1 VIEAVRFTKE
11 MMMSERF
18 DLIVLGAG
26 SGGLSVAQRGARL
39 GARVALFD
47 ADALG
52 GTCANRGCVPKKAMW
67 YAAQIADMHR
77 LAGDIGFET
86 TPIHLDWARFRDLRD
101 RYIAGIRQRCATRL
115 GTAGIRVIPET
126 ARLVST
132 DTVVT
137 EQGLQASASHI
148 VIATGARPRRLD
160 MPGFELGLLSDDIFK
175 LDARP
180 RRIAIVGGGYV
191 AVEFACM
198 MHSLGCEV
206 DLLVRE
212 HVLASF
218 DHELVETL
226 VTQMQKRGIK
236 VLRHTRIKAAGGRP
250 DAVTLETADG
260 SEYGAYDAV
269 LWAVGR
275 APNSAGI
282 GLETLGVAC
291 DEQGHVLV
299 DAFQNTSVPGIYA
312 VGDVTDRRALTPVAV
327 AAGRAL
333 ADRLVGGHADA
344 KFDDSAIP
352 SVVFA
357 EPPLGMVGLTEQQAR
372 ARYGDA
378 VSVRSGRYTPLLM
391 MVAGRSEQSVVKL
404 ICVGDDRKVVGIH
417 VLGPGS
423 DELLQG
429 FAVAL
434 QKGLYWRDLKTAIA
448 IHPTAAE
455 ELLLLH

>member
-1 VIEAVRFTKE
+1 
-11 MMMSERF
+11 MSERF

-26 SGGLSVAQRGARL
+26 SGGLSAAQHAARL

-52 GTCANRGCVPKKAMW
+52 GTCVNRGCVPKKAMW

-77 LAGDIGFET
+77 LAFDIGFET

-101 RYIAGIRQRCATRL
+101 RYIAGIRQRYAMRL
-115 GTAGIRVIPET
+115 DTAGIRVIADT
-126 ARLVST
+126 ARLVSA
-132 DTVVT
+132 DTVIT
-137 EQGLQASASHI
+137 GQGLQASAPHI
-148 VIATGARPRRLD
+148 VVATGARPRHLD
-160 MPGFELGLLSDDIFK
+160 IPGFELGLLSDDIFA

-180 RRIAIVGGGYV
+180 RHIAIVGGGYV
-191 AVEFACM
+191 AIEFACM

-206 DLLVRE
+206 DVLVRE
-212 HVLASF
+212 QVLAGF
-218 DHELVETL
+218 DQELVETL
-226 VTQMQKRGIK
+226 VMQMQKRGIK
-236 VLRHTRIKAAGGRP
+236 VLRHTPLKAAHGQR
-250 DAVTLETADG
+250 DAITLETADG
-260 SEYGAYDAV
+260 GEYGVYDAV

-275 APNSAGI
+275 MPCSGGI
-282 GLETLGVAC
+282 GLEGLGVAC
-291 DEQGHVLV
+291 DEAGHILV
-299 DAFQNTSVPGIYA
+299 DAYQNTSVPGIYA

-333 ADRLVGGHADA
+333 VDRLVGGHADA
-344 KFDDSAIP
+344 KFDDGAIP

-357 EPPLGMVGLTEQQAR
+357 EPPLGMVGLTEQQAH

-378 VSVRSGRYTPLLM
+378 VNVHTGRYTPLLM

-404 ICVGDDRKVVGIH
+404 VCVGDDRKVVGIH

-434 QKGLYWRDLKTAIA
+434 QKGLYWRDLKAAIA

>member
-1 VIEAVRFTKE
+1 

-26 SGGLSVAQRGARL
+26 SGGLSAAQHAARL

-52 GTCANRGCVPKKAMW
+52 GTCVNRGCVPKKAMW

-77 LAGDIGFET
+77 LAADIGFDA
-86 TPIHLDWARFRDLRD
+86 TPMRLDWARFRQLRD
-101 RYIAGIRQRCATRL
+101 QYIAGIRQRYATRL
-115 GTAGIRVIPET
+115 DTAGIHIVPHVARV
-126 ARLVST
+126 VSA

-137 EQGLQASASHI
+137 EQGLQFTAPHI

-160 MPGFELGLLSDDIFK
+160 IPGFELGMLSDDIFA
-175 LDARP
+175 LDAP
-180 RRIAIVGGGYV
+180 PQHIAIVGGGYV
-191 AVEFACM
+191 AVEFACL
-198 MHSLGCEV
+198 MHGLGCQV

-212 HVLASF
+212 HLLAGF

-226 VTQMQKRGIK
+226 AAYMQARGIRM
-236 VLRHTRIKAAGGRP
+236 LRNTQIKAAHGEPG
-250 DAVTLETADG
+250 AVTLEANDG
-260 SEYGAYDAV
+260 SRLGAYDAV

-275 APNSAGI
+275 VPNSSGI
-282 GLETLGVAC
+282 GLEDLGVAC
-291 DEQGHVLV
+291 DEEGRILV
-299 DAFQNTSVPGIYA
+299 DAFQNTNVRGIYA
-312 VGDVTDRRALTPVAV
+312 VGDVTDRKALTPVAV

-333 ADRLVGGHADA
+333 SDRLIGGHADA
-344 KFDDSAIP
+344 RFDDSAIP
-352 SVVFA
+352 SVVFS
-357 EPPLGMVGLTEQQAR
+357 EPPMGTVGLTEQQAH

-378 VSVRSGRYTPLLM
+378 VNVHSGRYTPLLL
-391 MVAGRSEQSVVKL
+391 MVAGRSEKSVVKL
-404 ICVGDDRKVVGIH
+404 ICVGEDRRVVGIH

-434 QKGLYWRDLKTAIA
+434 QKGLYWRDLKAAIA

>member
-1 VIEAVRFTKE
+1 

-26 SGGLSVAQRGARL
+26 SGGLSVAQRAARL
-39 GARVALFD
+39 GARIALFD

-52 GTCANRGCVPKKAMW
+52 GTCVNRGCVPKKAMW

-77 LAGDIGFET
+77 LAAEIGFET
-86 TPIHLDWARFRDLRD
+86 APMRLDWARFRQLRD
-101 RYIAGIRQRCATRL
+101 RYIAGIRQRYAARL
-115 GTAGIRVIPET
+115 DTAGIRVVPEA
-126 ARLVST
+126 ARLVSA

-137 EQGLQASASHI
+137 EQGLQASAPHI
-148 VIATGARPRRLD
+148 VIATGTSPRRLD
-160 MPGFELGLLSDDIFK
+160 IPGFELGMLSDDIFA
-175 LDARP
+175 LDAP
-180 RRIAIVGGGYV
+180 PQHIAIVGGGYV
-191 AVEFACM
+191 AVEFACL
-198 MHSLGCEV
+198 MHALGCKV

-212 HVLASF
+212 HLLACF
-218 DHELVETL
+218 DRELVEALTA
-226 VTQMQKRGIK
+226 QMQARGIRVLHRTQIK
-236 VLRHTRIKAAGGRP
+236 VARGRP
-250 DAVTLETADG
+250 DAVTLQAADG
-260 SEYGAYDAV
+260 GEYGVYDAV

-275 APNSAGI
+275 LPNSSGI
-282 GLETLGVAC
+282 GLENLGVAC
-291 DEQGHVLV
+291 DGEGHVLV
-299 DAFQNTSVPGIYA
+299 DAFQNTSLPGIYA
-312 VGDVTDRRALTPVAV
+312 VGDVTDRKALTPVAV

-333 ADRLVGGHADA
+333 ADRLIGGDADA

-357 EPPLGMVGLTEQQAR
+357 EPPLGTVGLTEQQAH

-378 VSVRSGRYTPLLM
+378 VSVHSGRYTPLLL

-404 ICVGDDRKVVGIH
+404 VCVGEDRKVVGIH

-434 QKGLYWRDLKTAIA
+434 QKGLYWRDLKAAIA